1 MQINDAQK
9 ESFRTNGF
17 MIVEDFL
24 TGEELD
30 AARAACDAEVERSAR
45 EMREQGVSENGI
57 NVLDRK
63 YFILNAR
70 LRRPDLRRIV
80 FSGKTEAVCRATIGE
95 TAYLHNE
102 QFVVKMMDRAT
113 SFAWHQ
119 DSGYSVYSG
128 GAARHEPYVTC
139 WLALDDMSAA
149 NGTISVL
156 PFPRHEPSRELL
168 EHTWSQEVNAY
179 VGYEGGDEGD
189 LVEVPAGTLVA
200 FSSRLLHKSG
210 ANTTARPRRSY
221 FVAFTPT
228 LFLHGDASKGV
239 YSQGEPVIVDGAPR
253 WAESLRA
260 GAAGAN

>member
-1 MQINDAQK
+1 MQIGETQRD
-9 ESFRTNGF
+9 SFRTNGF
-17 MIVEDFL
+17 MIVEGFL
-24 TGEELD
+24 TGDELD
-30 AARAACDAEVERSAR
+30 AARAACDAEVERSAN
-45 EMREQGVSENGI
+45 EMREQGISENGI

-63 YFILNAR
+63 YFIINAR
-70 LRRPDLRRIV
+70 RRRPELREIV

-102 QFVVKMMDRAT
+102 QFVVKMMDQAT

-128 GAARHEPYVTC
+128 GAAHHKPYVTC
-139 WLALDDMSAA
+139 WIALDDMSAA

-156 PFPRHEPSRELL
+156 PFPRYEPSRNIL
-168 EHTWSQEVNAY
+168 EHRWSQEVNAY
-179 VGYEGGDEGD
+179 VGFDGDDEGD

-200 FSSRLLHKSG
+200 FSSRLLHRSG

-228 LFLHGDASKGV
+228 LFLHADSSKGV
-239 YSQGEPVIVDGAPR
+239 YSQGEPVIVDGTPR
-253 WAESLRA
+253 WAAARKDGA
-260 GAAGAN
+260 GTS